1 MERCVREE
9 HRTNCG
15 EVSAPLLS
23 VVIPV
28 WNRRSLVCEAIE
40 SALRQRANEV
50 EVIVVDDAS
59 TDGTAAQVERRFGS
73 QVRLLRMPR
82 RGGPAAARNA
92 GVRIATGTLLAFLDS
107 DDVWLPG
114 KLDAELRVL
123 EQFDG
128 AEAVITDDL
137 SFLEGDAETTSRF
150 AQNGLLAATEGRARW
165 VSDCRWLWTNSWN
178 GVATCS
184 ITIRRSAAERISPML
199 FAEDLEAFEDW
210 EFELRLYDRC
220 RVVALPEVWSWVRRF
235 DDGTRAGR
243 AVPGKP
249 LTRDQEIRFQ
259 QYRLKVIERVEWQS
273 DLHEDL
279 RKEFERCRAE
289 IAGDL
294 AREALA

>member
-9 HRTNCG
+9 HLTNCG
-15 EVSAPLLS
+15 EVSVPLLS

-28 WNRRSLVCEAIE
+28 WNRRRLVCEAID
-40 SALRQRANEV
+40 SALGQRAGDV

-59 TDGTAAQVERRFGS
+59 TDGTAAAVGDRFGS
-73 QVRLLRMPR
+73 RVRLLRMPR
-82 RGGPAAARNA
+82 RSGPAAARNA
-92 GVRIATGTLLAFLDS
+92 GVRMATGTLLAFLDS

-123 EQFDG
+123 EQFEG

-137 SFLEGDAETTSRF
+137 SFLEGEAEATSRF
-150 AQNGLLAATEGRARW
+150 AQNGLLAATEGSARW

-184 ITIRRSAAERISPML
+184 ITMRRSAAARISPAL
-199 FAEDLEAFEDW
+199 FSEDLEAFEDW

-249 LTRDQEIRFQ
+249 LTREQKIRFQ
-259 QYRLKVIERVEWQS
+259 QYRLKVIERAEWQS
-273 DLHEDL
+273 DLHEEL
-279 RKEFERCRAE
+279 RNELERCRAE
-289 IAGDL
+289 IVVDL